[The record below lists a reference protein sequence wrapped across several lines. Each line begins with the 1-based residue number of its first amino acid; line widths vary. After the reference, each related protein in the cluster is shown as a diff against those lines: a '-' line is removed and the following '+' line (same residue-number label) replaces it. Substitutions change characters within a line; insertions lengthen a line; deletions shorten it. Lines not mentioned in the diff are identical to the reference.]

1 MGQFAWNAHSISLLG
16 IKKSMSKLGTYQ
28 ALNRLLTILYRSLP
42 MYLTY
47 AHPWT
52 HRGEEKALTNLRHI
66 ADDQKQMAGRI
77 ARHILDHHG
86 PIETGEYPID
96 FLDMHDLSLDFLITR
111 LVQCQKNDVAAI
123 EQCVAELRA
132 DRQAGVLAE
141 EALGAAR
148 GQLEALEELAEQ
160 FANPAS

>member
-1 MGQFAWNAHSISLLG
+1 
-16 IKKSMSKLGTYQ
+16 MSKQGTYQ

-42 MYLTY
+42 IYLTY

-52 HRGEEKALTNLRHI
+52 HRGEEKALVTLRHI
-66 ADDQKQMAGRI
+66 ADEQQQMAARI
-77 ARHILDHHG
+77 AQHILDHHG
-86 PIETGEYPID
+86 PVEPGEYPID

-123 EQCVAELRA
+123 DGCLLELRA
-132 DRQAGVLAE
+132 DRQASTLAE

-148 GQLEALEELAEQ
+148 AQLEKLEELAEQ
-160 FANPAS
+160 FSKSAS